1 MELQRKEYLM
11 TKKEIRNL
19 WIERLRSGTIKQGI
33 GRLAIEDTR
42 CCLGVLCDIAVEQQ
56 VIQPPTVNEN
66 GTTFYGVH
74 DQLLPRIV
82 KDWAGLKDAAGKY
95 FKELGVEYLTSHNDS
110 GQSFID
116 IANIIESEPEG
127 LFVKETS
134 ND

>member
-56 VIQPPTVNEN
+56 SYSAP
-66 GTTFYGVH
+66 YC
-74 DQLLPRIV
+74 
-82 KDWAGLKDAAGKY
+82 
-95 FKELGVEYLTSHNDS
+95 
-110 GQSFID
+110 
-116 IANIIESEPEG
+116 
-127 LFVKETS
+127 
-134 ND
+134 